1 MDRIPWEGEPERR
14 LTRPTLAVCAVVG
27 LAFWAFLF
35 WVGYAVWP
43 VFP

>member
-1 MDRIPWEGEPERR
+1 MDRIPWEGERDRR
-14 LTRPTLAVCAVVG
+14 LTWPVLLVCVVLG
-27 LAFWAFLF
+27 LAFYGACF